1 MSRENL
7 PHATVATV
15 VEKDGKYLMV
25 NEYRSNRWVFNQPAG
40 HIESGEGIVE
50 AAIRETLE
58 ETGWQIVPRAVAGIS
73 VYHAPNGVSYIRT
86 TLIADPVHHHTDRDL
101 DDGIAEAV
109 WLSYEELIEKQ
120 QQLRS
125 PIVLKVIE
133 DVRRG
138 IAYPLDMLYEHR

>member
-1 MSRENL
+1 MNRENL

-15 VEKDGKYLMV
+15 VEKNGKYLMV

-58 ETGWQIVPRAVAGIS
+58 ETGWQIAPRAVAGIS

-86 TLIADPVHHHTDRDL
+86 TLIADPVHHHIDRVL